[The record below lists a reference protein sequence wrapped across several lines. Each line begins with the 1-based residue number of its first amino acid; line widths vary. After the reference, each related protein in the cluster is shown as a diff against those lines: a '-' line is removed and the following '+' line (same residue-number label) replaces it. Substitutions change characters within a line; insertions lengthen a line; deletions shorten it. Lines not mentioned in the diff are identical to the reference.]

1 MCRKMK
7 VVNEMMID
15 DMMNHFELSL
25 TCKRQRDNDS
35 LEEELILE
43 LTSLM

>member
-1 MCRKMK
+1 MK
-7 VVNEMMID
+7 FVNE
-15 DMMNHFELSL
+15 MMNHFEVSL